1 MVITRYLLPR
11 NNDKLPLPF
20 FGGNY
25 TIFPLDNVCSWLYM
39 YINWFI
45 WILFIHDC
53 ICYTIQSNLGRYI
66 ITLIKTLYYLII
78 LQCND
83 SDYLLVTDKQQR
95 SKSQHWRRAQGASQL
110 TWERDAMGNIF
121 DITLLSKPSAIKQQ
135 NILLLKNR
143 N

>member
-1 MVITRYLLPR
+1 MGITHSTLPQNNGNLL
-11 NNDKLPLPF
+11 LPF

-25 TIFPLDNVCSWLYM
+25 PIVLLNNIYSWLYT
-39 YINWFI
+39 YINSFI